1 MYIFTGCK
9 KPSFQHTLANYNTK
23 YYLFLCLFAIGFSYH
38 NRSDRAENI
47 LSNAEMLVDTLPD
60 SALVLLNKIQN
71 PQRLKK
77 PQYYDYLLLRVQAKD
92 KTFDDITQDTLI
104 FKVKEYYVHKKNV
117 EKILL
122 STFYCGRVLREQ
134 QKFGEA
140 LETLLNA
147 EPYLN
152 QSKNINLKGLLEG
165 SIGEIY
171 YQQLLKEK
179 AIKHFKLAVSF
190 FHQAKNFKN
199 EIIECNYIGNCYLL
213 EGKSDSAFLYYFKAL
228 ALANRHQ
235 FSREQAGIRESIG
248 VAYRENKDFK
258 NAENYFKE
266 AWKYSVDSLK
276 KASLSSNLAHLFESQ
291 GKNDSAITYLQK
303 AINYLPS
310 DKENFLSANIYKTWS
325 AIEENK
331 MNFEGAFE
339 KYKLYNKHLAS
350 ILNDNKNSAVLEIEG
365 KYNFQR
371 VENHNKQLLI
381 ERQKILLYSLVLLI
395 VLMLSFLV
403 VLRQSYVNLKKL
415 KEAEKKIYQMKELA
429 RNFNENEDSFRS
441 ILLRH
446 FDILKKTALL
456 EGYLNEEEKGK
467 GKKLLR
473 KFNEVVYGSKDL
485 EWAVLYQT
493 LDNLHNGFFER
504 LKREFPNLDES
515 EFRICCLTY
524 DEFDNT
530 EIAIVLNYSINTI
543 QTKKSIIR
551 KKLGIRSY
559 GDIRDFLLREVK
571 NMSHIS
577 TTSEYA
583 KLKS

>member
-1 MYIFTGCK
+1 M
-9 KPSFQHTLANYNTK
+9 
-23 YYLFLCLFAIGFSYH
+23 LF
-38 NRSDRAENI
+38 
-47 LSNAEMLVDTLPD
+47 DTLPD

-71 PQRLKK
+71 PQRLNK
-77 PQYYDYLLLRVQAKD
+77 PQYYDYFLLRVRAKD
-92 KTFDDITQDTLI
+92 KTFNDITQDTLI
-104 FKVKEYYVHKKNV
+104 FKVKEYYIHKKNV

-122 STFYCGRVLREQ
+122 ATFYSSRVLREQ
-134 QKFGEA
+134 GRFGEA
-140 LETLLNA
+140 LETLLSA
-147 EPYLN
+147 EPYL
-152 QSKNINLKGLLEG
+152 SKSNNINLKGLVQG

-171 YQQLLKEK
+171 YQQLLKDK
-179 AIKHFKLAVSF
+179 AITHFKHAERF
-190 FHQAKNFKN
+190 FHLAENFRN

-213 EGKSDSAFLYYFKAL
+213 QGKSDSAFLYYFRAL
-228 ALANRHQ
+228 ALADRHQ
-235 FSREQAGIRESIG
+235 FPREQAGIRESIG
-248 VAYRENKDFK
+248 VAYLENKDYI

-266 AWKYSVDSLK
+266 AWDFSVDSLK
-276 KASLSSNLAHLFESQ
+276 KASISTNLAHLFESQ
-291 GKNDSAITYLQK
+291 GKNDSAIIYLKK
-303 AINYLPS
+303 ALSYLPS

-325 AIEENK
+325 AIEESE
-331 MNFEGAFE
+331 MNLEGALE
-339 KYKLYNKHLAS
+339 MYKLYNKHLAS

-371 VENHNKQLLI
+371 LENHNKQLLI
-381 ERQKILLYSLVLLI
+381 DKQRILMYSLGLLI
-395 VLMLSFLV
+395 VLMLT
-403 VLRQSYVNLKKL
+403 VLLGLRRLHIHERKL
-415 KEAEKKIYQMKELA
+415 EEAEKKIYHMKELA
-429 RNFNENEDSFRS
+429 RNYNDNEDSFRS

-485 EWAVLYQT
+485 EWGVLYQT

-530 EIAIVLNYSINTI
+530 EIAIVLNYSLNTI
-543 QTKKSIIR
+543 QAKKSTIR

-559 GDIRDFLLREVK
+559 GDIRDFLLRRVK
-571 NMSHIS
+571 NMSHNS
-577 TTSEYA
+577 KHQKTLNQKA
-583 KLKS
+583 N